1 MIDEVAVVASSLLA
15 RIAIDVAKELKGKLP
30 QQPKT
35 EPEIR
40 RLNPEQE
47 KLVRDV
53 ITMVAREVFASAG
66 LGRAFDAIVDAAVER
81 VKSDPT
87 VLTSPDPGAMTGTL
101 SVSFE
106 GGGELQAAL
115 KATKK
120 PFKLSKRSRN
130 AIGAILIQIAGSAPG
145 TVGGAVGGAYL
156 GAHLARPPIEQQV
169 SITLQIAGNDV
180 NVRPQPSMDNSPLTT
195 LDNGFYVTQVEDAGE
210 WVHIRI
216 DNPESP
222 HHGLVGYV
230 SKQYLRPSL

>member
-1 MIDEVAVVASSLLA
+1 MIDEVAIVASSLLA
-15 RIAIDVAKELKGKLP
+15 RIAMDVAKELKGKLP

-40 RLNPEQE
+40 TLNPEQE

-66 LGRAFDAIVDAAVER
+66 LGGAFNAIVDAAVER

-120 PFKLSKRSRN
+120 PFALSNKTKS
-130 AIGAILIQIAGSAPG
+130 AIGAILIQLAANTP
-145 TVGGAVGGAYL
+145 TTVGGAYL
-156 GAHLARPPIEQQV
+156 GAHLAQPTQQQQV
-169 SITLQIAGNDV
+169 VTLVVTGDNV
-180 NVRPQPSMDNSPLTT
+180 NVRPLPSMNNQPNAQ
-195 LDNGFYVTQVEDAGE
+195 LDNGAQVTKISDAGE
-210 WVHIRI
+210 WIHIRI

-230 SKQYLRPSL
+230 SKKYLRPSL